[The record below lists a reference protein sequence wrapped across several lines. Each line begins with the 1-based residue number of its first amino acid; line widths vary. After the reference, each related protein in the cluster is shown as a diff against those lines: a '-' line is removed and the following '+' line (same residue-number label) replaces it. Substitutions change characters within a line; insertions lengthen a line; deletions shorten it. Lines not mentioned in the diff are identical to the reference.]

1 MNNKYYNVHTHKKP
15 HSINEV
21 CIRNA
26 YLTPIERFEP
36 NYFLSTGIHP
46 WHVAGISTKELMI
59 RLEKNCNNMQVKAI
73 GEIGLDK
80 YANDYEKQLVYF
92 ELQLDFAAQFH
103 YPVILHQV
111 KSVEGVGSVI
121 KNFHEP
127 IILHGFNSHIS
138 VWEQLN
144 SNGKTYISVGSNCL
158 NPSAK
163 LLQTLKDIPLKNLFL
178 ETDNAAVL
186 VQTVYEKIASI
197 REIETSKLMEEMATN
212 FKSVFKTEN

>member
-1 MNNKYYNVHTHKKP
+1 MNHKYYNVHTHKKP
-15 HSINEV
+15 QINNEV

-36 NYFLSTGIHP
+36 NYFLSTGLHP
-46 WHVAGISTKELMI
+46 WHVASISAKELMS
-59 RLEKNCNNMQVKAI
+59 RLEKNCNNKQVKAI

-80 YANDYEKQLVYF
+80 FATDYERQKSYF
-92 ELQLDFAAQFH
+92 DMQINFAAQRH

-121 KNFHEP
+121 KDFHEP
-127 IILHGFNSHIS
+127 IILHGFNGHVS

-144 SNGKTYISVGSNCL
+144 RNGKTYISVGSNCL

-186 VQTVYEKIASI
+186 VQTVYEKIAGI

-212 FKSVFKTEN
+212 FKSVFKTNI